1 LIPTDHLYAVIPAGG
16 AGSRLWP
23 RSRRSSPKHVLPLS
37 GSGLPLVREA
47 YERVR
52 PLVQKV
58 FLLTEEAQVPLLR
71 ELVPDVG
78 PEAMIVEP
86 AARGTTNALGLA
98 ALTLLD
104 MDPDATMISTAADHV
119 IGGLGGYRE
128 AVRNAAAV
136 AQGSGQLVTIGLAPH
151 YAATGLGYIEAG
163 ELVTIGDAT
172 ARRGLRFVEKPD
184 RPTAEAYLASGRH
197 FWNLSLFCWRCDVF
211 AEELRR
217 HGPAHEAGLREMM
230 AARRAG
236 DESRAGEIYGRLRVE
251 AVDYT
256 VMERTDRLL
265 VVPAVFDWIDVG
277 SWSELADLL
286 RQDQDGNVV
295 EGASV
300 LIDTRDS
307 FISAPDK
314 LVAVIGMHDLVVVD
328 TDDAL
333 LICPKGRAQ
342 DVRAVV
348 ERLKRTGKTEYL

>member
-1 LIPTDHLYAVIPAGG
+1 MTAPEHLYAVIPAGG

-37 GSGLPLVREA
+37 GSGQPLVREA

-52 PLVQKV
+52 PLVREV

-71 ELVPDVG
+71 ELVPDAA

-98 ALTLLD
+98 ALTLLER
-104 MDPDATMISTAADHV
+104 DPEATMISTAADHV
-119 IGGLGGYRE
+119 IGGLAGYRE
-128 AVRNAAAV
+128 AVRTAAAV
-136 AQGSGQLVTIGLAPH
+136 AQGSDQLVTIGLAPH

-163 ELVTIGDAT
+163 EPVTVGGVT
-172 ARRGLRFVEKPD
+172 ARRGVRFVEKPD
-184 RPTAEAYLASGRH
+184 GPTAETYLASGRH
-197 FWNLSLFCWRCDVF
+197 FWNLSLFCWRCAVF

-217 HGPAHEAGLREMM
+217 HGPDHESGLRAMM

-236 DESRAGEIYGRLRVE
+236 DEAGAAEIYGRLPVE

-286 RQDQDGNVV
+286 RQDEDGNVV

-307 FISAPDK
+307 FISVPDK
-314 LVAVIGMHDLVVVD
+314 LVAVIGMSDLVVVD

-348 ERLKRTGKTEYL
+348 ERLRQSGKTEYL